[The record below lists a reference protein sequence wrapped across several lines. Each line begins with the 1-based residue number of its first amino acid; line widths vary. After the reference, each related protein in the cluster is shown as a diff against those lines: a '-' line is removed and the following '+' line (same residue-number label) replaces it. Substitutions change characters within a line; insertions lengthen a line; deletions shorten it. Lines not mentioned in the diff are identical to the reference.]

1 MLNTCGS
8 FVLFFLFDPP
18 RSVAKQNRTAKN
30 GESPFV
36 VGSAFLSLFSNS
48 FPSVLYRPINL
59 SFSISVF
66 WSTVRRFQQA
76 CGSIPNLS
84 LLEDAASIENE
95 NASPSSLFL
104 FVFKS
109 ALSLFIYEI
118 YERKKS
124 NYSQMRGRLSRNVS
138 HSLSRE
144 VSLSPVEMTESR
156 ENK

>member
-1 MLNTCGS
+1 
-8 FVLFFLFDPP
+8 
-18 RSVAKQNRTAKN
+18 
-30 GESPFV
+30 V
-36 VGSAFLSLFSNS
+36 VGSAFLSLFYNS

-118 YERKKS
+118 YERKKE
-124 NYSQMRGRLSRNVS
+124 NYSLYRVASFW
-138 HSLSRE
+138 
-144 VSLSPVEMTESR
+144 
-156 ENK
+156 